1 VQVNGQEQTSKLDSL
16 LSEIKTLQE
25 QLVAVRKQ
33 LDVVRE
39 QEMNTSVRT

>member
-1 VQVNGQEQTSKLDSL
+1 MQVNGQEQTSKLDSL